1 MLGRMIFQILYNIV
15 KKSTKSYNIIMIL
28 ALLWS
33 HSLPDRSITKLF
45 PLNQFAFYELLR
57 KTIDEINTLLTE
69 SNCKN
74 MSLYG
79 HAVGCFIFI

>member
-1 MLGRMIFQILYNIV
+1 MIFQILYNIV

-33 HSLPDRSITKLF
+33 QSLPDRSITKLF